1 MGSLERSHSKLSNF
15 KLTIISL
22 MLSLFFNLFILGL
35 IIIDKYNMTYGIII
49 SGVSLV
55 FTLFFYLTIRHFTR
69 WMI

>member
-55 FTLFFYLTIRHFTR
+55 FTLFFYLAIRHFTR
-69 WMI
+69 